1 MNASEV
7 RHVGGDVSA
16 TVIDAAADLASKAQE
31 GAAAAV
37 AGARVVADEVGSR
50 LPGIASAGA
59 EGAAESVKM
68 LQELSDP
75 RLKLLMAFSL
85 GVGAGLWMAGAPTSY
100 HPRGAFS
107 SARGGRRDRLA
118 QSGPGAPSVGLNGWL
133 SRHGRNVLLAASPAP
148 SLWPK
153 CRYRLRHRSWLAP

>member
-1 MNASEV
+1 LENTMNASEV

-85 GVGAGLWMAGAPTSY
+85 GVGAGLWMAGAP
-100 HPRGAFS
+100 
-107 SARGGRRDRLA
+107 RLIT
-118 QSGPGAPSVGLNGWL
+118 
-133 SRHGRNVLLAASPAP
+133 LAALSPALVAGVAIA
-148 SLWPK
+148 S
-153 CRYRLRHRSWLAP
+153 RNQGRAHRR

>member
-7 RHVGGDVSA
+7 RQVSSDVSK
-16 TVIDAAADLASKAQE
+16 TVIDAAADFAAKAQE
-31 GAAAAV
+31 GAAAAL
-37 AGARVVADEVGSR
+37 AGARATADEVGTR

-85 GVGAGLWMAGAPTSY
+85 GVGAGLWMAGAP
-100 HPRGAFS
+100 
-107 SARGGRRDRLA
+107 RL
-118 QSGPGAPSVGLNGWL
+118 VT
-133 SRHGRNVLLAASPAP
+133 LAALSPALVAGVAIA
-148 SLWPK
+148 SRK
-153 CRYRLRHRSWLAP
+153 GSHQGRGQRR

>member
-1 MNASEV
+1 LENTMNASEV

-37 AGARVVADEVGSR
+37 VGARVVADEVGTR

-85 GVGAGLWMAGAPTSY
+85 GVGAGLWMAGAP
-100 HPRGAFS
+100 
-107 SARGGRRDRLA
+107 RLIT
-118 QSGPGAPSVGLNGWL
+118 
-133 SRHGRNVLLAASPAP
+133 LAALSPALVAGIAIA
-148 SLWPK
+148 S
-153 CRYRLRHRSWLAP
+153 RNQGRAHRR

>member
-7 RHVGGDVSA
+7 RHVGSDVSA

-37 AGARVVADEVGSR
+37 AGARVVADEVGTR

-75 RLKLLMAFSL
+75 RLKLLVAFSL
-85 GVGAGLWMAGAPTSY
+85 GVGAGLWMAGAP
-100 HPRGAFS
+100 
-107 SARGGRRDRLA
+107 RLIT
-118 QSGPGAPSVGLNGWL
+118 
-133 SRHGRNVLLAASPAP
+133 LAALSPALVAGIAIA
-148 SLWPK
+148 SRK
-153 CRYRLRHRSWLAP
+153 RGHRGLVHRR